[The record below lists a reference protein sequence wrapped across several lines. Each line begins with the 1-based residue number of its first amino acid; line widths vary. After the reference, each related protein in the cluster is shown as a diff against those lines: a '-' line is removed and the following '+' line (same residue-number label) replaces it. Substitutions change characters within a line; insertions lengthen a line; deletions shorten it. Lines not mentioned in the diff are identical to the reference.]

1 MILRGMCFLHLP
13 PKDEAGLWN
22 LEILSSSSVLSCAPS
37 AFETLPGHTQHL
49 FFLPWLLCKRNL
61 AKQVVL
67 ISVPETHIPS
77 CTTILFPII
86 PTATPLFIIFLR
98 KLLV

>member
-1 MILRGMCFLHLP
+1 MEPGNTFQLL
-13 PKDEAGLWN
+13 GLV
-22 LEILSSSSVLSCAPS
+22 EIL
-37 AFETLPGHTQHL
+37 PGLTQLL

-77 CTTILFPII
+77 CTTIHFPII
-86 PTATPLFIIFLR
+86 PTSTPLFIIFLWNCWFDST
-98 KLLV
+98 LLYICYSAEYSLTDSIDEPF